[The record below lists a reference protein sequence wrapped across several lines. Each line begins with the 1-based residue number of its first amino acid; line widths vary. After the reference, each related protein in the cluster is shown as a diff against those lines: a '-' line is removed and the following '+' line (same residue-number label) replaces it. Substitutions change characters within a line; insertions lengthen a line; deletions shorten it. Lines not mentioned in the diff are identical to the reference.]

1 MGVDPARDWMV
12 PQYREL
18 MATVHHGLPLEVI
31 SAQYL
36 GKIGPARIP
45 EGVKGLPTQV
55 SIAGQL
61 PHATGL
67 AWGLRLR
74 GEDAAV
80 LTYTRDGRADVGD
93 SHEALNLTC
102 VKCET

>member
-1 MGVDPARDWMV
+1 
-12 PQYREL
+12 

-45 EGVKGLPTQV
+45 EGVKVLPTQV
-55 SIAGQL
+55 SIAAQL

-74 GEDAAV
+74 GEAAV
-80 LTYTRDGRADVGD
+80 VPTDIGDGGSSEGD
-93 SHEALNLTC
+93 FHEALNLAAVMKTPMT
-102 VKCET
+102 VFMSNHQWAIST